1 MFISSNFS
9 TQTSYENQTKK
20 SITNKFIQEAMTDWL
35 KHQLEVYFLEN
46 PDEAVKICEQVLINK
61 RAREN
66 AAKARDTIKKRFRA
80 R

>member
-1 MFISSNFS
+1 
-9 TQTSYENQTKK
+9 
-20 SITNKFIQEAMTDWL
+20 MTDWL

-66 AAKARDTIKKRFRA
+66 AAKARDTIKKQLSGR
-80 R
+80 